1 MATENQYEAL
11 VEELNDLIE
20 INYDRERGYL
30 KAADDIEDTD
40 LKPLFRSLSEDS
52 AKFASELSEFVR
64 KLHGEPATGQTVSGK
79 LHQVWLDVK
88 AAVTGRDRDAV
99 IGSAQFGDNSAVESY
114 DDLLEEDKVSMM
126 PELMNTLS
134 RQRDAIQRGLSIVS
148 SNKHDD
154 DDNTSMGNS
163 SSTGTAGT
171 TMGYGDT
178 PRGTGTVDPITGG
191 Y

>member
-1 MATENQYEAL
+1 MED
-11 VEELNDLIE
+11 LNDLIE

-30 KAADDIEDTD
+30 KAAEDVEDAD

-52 AKFASELSEFVR
+52 AKFSSELSDFVR
-64 KLHGEPATGQTVSGK
+64 QLHGEPATGQTMSGK

-99 IGSAQFGDNSAVESY
+99 IGSAQFGDNSAVEAY
-114 DDLLEEDKVSMM
+114 DDLLEEEKVSMM
-126 PELMNTLS
+126 PELMSTLN

-148 SNKHDD
+148 SAKHDD
-154 DDNTSMGNS
+154 DDNDGGRNTSSMGN
-163 SSTGTAGT
+163 TGN
-171 TMGYGDT
+171 TMGYGDA
-178 PRGTGTVDPITGG
+178 PRSAGTVDPITGG